1 MKAFNIER
9 RPGLALGRYRLVKSA
24 LCACA
29 GLLLLGQSA
38 VVCAEAGPDPTR
50 PPQSVQAPEAEGAQS
65 GLQSVL
71 ISDRGR
77 AAVING
83 QLVEQGQ
90 KYGDATLTRVTES
103 EVTLVS
109 GRETKV
115 LRLFPAVEKKMLTA
129 APESVAPVEAKKKKN
144 HRKNTE

>member
-1 MKAFNIER
+1 MKAFNIGR
-9 RPGLALGRYRLVKSA
+9 RPGLALGRKRVVKSA

-29 GLLLLGQSA
+29 GLLLLGWGA

-50 PPQSVQAPEAEGAQS
+50 PPQSVQTPEAEGAQS

-109 GRETKV
+109 ARETKV
-115 LRLFPAVEKKMLTA
+115 LRLFPAVEKKMIT
-129 APESVAPVEAKKKKN
+129 APESAAPVEVRKKKKSQEK
-144 HRKNTE
+144 R

>member
-1 MKAFNIER
+1 MKAFNCER
-9 RPGLALGRYRLVKSA
+9 QPGPAMGRNWMAKSA

-29 GLLLLGQSA
+29 GLLLLGRGT
-38 VVCAEAGPDPTR
+38 VVFAEAGPDPTR
-50 PPQSVQAPEAEGAQS
+50 PPQSVQTPEAEGAQS
-65 GLQSVL
+65 GLQSGL

-115 LRLFPAVEKKMLTA
+115 LRLFPAVEKKMLTTTPDSA
-129 APESVAPVEAKKKKN
+129 APGEAKKKKKSRDN
-144 HRKNTE
+144 R